1 MANKFDSLTIE
12 QSNLIVLKTLCIL
25 DDNRYS
31 QLANWPFED
40 ISINDLFAHIKV
52 IHSSLTLREN
62 FINFCLDHIRDNK
75 KRYSII
81 EGIMN
86 MITLFENL
94 ERYEDC
100 IILKNIKDNILLDLQ
115 RV

>member
-40 ISINDLFAHIKV
+40 ISINDFFRV
-52 IHSSLTLREN
+52 SS
-62 FINFCLDHIRDNK
+62 IR
-75 KRYSII
+75 Y
-81 EGIMN
+81 
-86 MITLFENL
+86 
-94 ERYEDC
+94 
-100 IILKNIKDNILLDLQ
+100 
-115 RV
+115 

>member
-31 QLANWPFED
+31 QLVNWPFED
-40 ISINDLFAHIKV
+40 ISINDFFTQIKV
-52 IHSSLTLREN
+52 IHSSLTLREK
-62 FINFCLDHIRDNK
+62 FINFCLDYIRDNK
-75 KRYSII
+75 KKYSII
-81 EGIMN
+81 EGIIN

>member
-1 MANKFDSLTIE
+1 MDNKFDDLTIE
-12 QSNLIVLKTLCIL
+12 QSNSIVLKTLCIL

-40 ISINDLFAHIKV
+40 ISVNDLFAQIKA
-52 IHSSLTLREN
+52 IHSNLTLREK
-62 FINFCLDHIRDNK
+62 FINSCLDHIGDSK
-75 KRYSII
+75 KRYSVI

-100 IILKNIKDNILLDLQ
+100 IVLKNIKDNILLDLQ
-115 RV
+115 RI

>member
-1 MANKFDSLTIE
+1 MENKFDSLTIE
-12 QSNLIVLKTLCIL
+12 QSNLIILKTLCIL

-31 QLANWPFED
+31 QLVNWPFED
-40 ISINDLFAHIKV
+40 ISIDDLFAQIKV
-52 IHSSLTLREN
+52 IYSNLKLREE
-62 FINFCLDHIRDNK
+62 FIDFCLDYIRDNK

-81 EGIMN
+81 EGIIN